1 MIKFTHQRLLV
12 AGLTAALISG
22 QNVQAQETTV
32 DEISDYVFDKLPQ
45 QILEKFPESLIDELK
60 TKSDFGATLE
70 VGGFTS
76 DNLSVTDIDVSSERH
91 DIAAKASILVSYDQ
105 GLGENLN
112 LGVSYKGSQTLYE
125 DFTNFDFQSH
135 LFTAKADYKIKGY
148 KVGVIYR
155 NVDSTL
161 SGEEFLKLGQISPYV
176 SKFVGKKTFIRAAY
190 SLSDKTFETIESRNA
205 KEHQGR
211 LDAYYFLDGTRQYV
225 IIGYA
230 LEHSN
235 AEDDPFDYVSNRLK
249 FRYAQ
254 RVSLGRRKLKL
265 GASWIYEARDYENIT
280 PSIDSVRADK
290 RNRGKIDI
298 EVPINKSLYSRVE
311 YQRELNSS
319 NLPAADFNRNTVTF
333 TLGLKL

>member
-12 AGLTAALISG
+12 VGLTAALMSG
-22 QNVQAQETTV
+22 QDVQAQENTV
-32 DEISDYVFDKLPQ
+32 DDISDYVFDKLPR
-45 QILEKFPESLIDELK
+45 QILEKFPERLIDDLK
-60 TKSDFGATLE
+60 TKSDVGATLE
-70 VGGFTS
+70 VGGFIT
-76 DNLSVTDIDVSSERH
+76 DNLSVSDIDVSSGND
-91 DIAAKASILVSYDQ
+91 DIAAKASILLSYDQ

-112 LGVSYKGSQTLYE
+112 LGISYKGSQTLYE
-125 DFTNFDFQSH
+125 DFSNFDFQSH
-135 LFTAKADYKIKGY
+135 LFTAKADYTIKGY

-161 SGEEFLKLGQISPYV
+161 SGEEFLQLGQISPYV
-176 SKFVGKKTFIRAAY
+176 SKFIGKKTFIRAAY
-190 SLSDKTFETIESRNA
+190 SLSDKTFENVESRNA

-211 LDAYYFLDGTRQYV
+211 LDAYYFVDGTRQYV
-225 IIGYA
+225 IFGYA

-235 AEDDPFDYVSNRLK
+235 ADGDPFDFISNRLK

-254 RVSLGRRKLKL
+254 RVRLGQRKVKF
-265 GASWIYEARDYENIT
+265 GASWVYEVRDYENIT

-290 RNRGKIDI
+290 RHRGKIDI